1 MWQIQQHPVKG
12 RIVVATQDIQK
23 GETVC
28 VSNLV
33 RQVEQRD
40 RYSLQKGENLHI
52 YVDEPGIL
60 FSHSCEPNLGLRD
73 NAEAFDFVAA
83 SDIPAGTELT
93 FHYGMS
99 EIYSV
104 AVDACACGTPRC
116 AGRSVGFAEM
126 TPEEQ
131 ERLMAL
137 GVSQYAREIHA
148 ALHIA

>member
-12 RIVVATQDIQK
+12 RIVVAVKDIQK

-73 NAEAFDFVAA
+73 NA
-83 SDIPAGTELT
+83 
-93 FHYGMS
+93 
-99 EIYSV
+99 
-104 AVDACACGTPRC
+104 
-116 AGRSVGFAEM
+116 
-126 TPEEQ
+126 
-131 ERLMAL
+131 
-137 GVSQYAREIHA
+137 
-148 ALHIA
+148 